1 MTASERVTWDVC
13 PSCGRFAAFGW
24 CDGVLVEV
32 DCPSGCRLTPEDF
45 GRRALSLRGFPPP
58 ARHRTPADD
67 LRR

>member
-13 PSCGRFAAFGW
+13 PSGGRFPAFGW

-45 GRRALSLRGFPPP
+45 SRRAPSLRGFPTA
-58 ARHRTPADD
+58 ARRRTPADE
-67 LRR
+67 LRT